1 MIWLWC
7 NIHGDKKMCSFKC
20 DWIYKLATVR
30 MMCVNISGQFVCET
44 TKTGIFDFHHRWSL
58 SFTLIFSVKLRLC
71 PVLLHSD
78 VPDSRVG
85 LLCCQVRPYK
95 EAANLRVNRCV
106 QNGSMINKALKSASI
121 YKYFN
126 IWTSGSES
134 LLWVLH
140 VYNLSFCSVQIN
152 LWKYETLHVVKR
164 PPSSLQ

>member
-1 MIWLWC
+1 MQSLEIGWSGYGVTSTV
-7 NIHGDKKMCSFKC
+7 IKKMCSFKC

-95 EAANLRVNRCV
+95 EAANLRVNRCE
-106 QNGSMINKALKSASI
+106 QLCSMINKALKSASSL
-121 YKYFN
+121 N
-126 IWTSGSES
+126 ISIFEPQVLNLCCES
-134 LLWVLH
+134 CMCLNKV
-140 VYNLSFCSVQIN
+140 SAAF
-152 LWKYETLHVVKR
+152 R
-164 PPSSLQ
+164 

>member
-1 MIWLWC
+1 MQSLEIGWSGYGVTSTV
-7 NIHGDKKMCSFKC
+7 IKKMCSFKC

-95 EAANLRVNRCV
+95 EAAELTDVYNCV
-106 QNGSMINKALKSASI
+106 QWSI
-121 YKYFN
+121 KLWN
-126 IWTSGSES
+126 LLPSISISILES
-134 LLWVLH
+134 QVL
-140 VYNLSFCSVQIN
+140 NLCCESCMCII
-152 LWKYETLHVVKR
+152 
-164 PPSSLQ
+164 